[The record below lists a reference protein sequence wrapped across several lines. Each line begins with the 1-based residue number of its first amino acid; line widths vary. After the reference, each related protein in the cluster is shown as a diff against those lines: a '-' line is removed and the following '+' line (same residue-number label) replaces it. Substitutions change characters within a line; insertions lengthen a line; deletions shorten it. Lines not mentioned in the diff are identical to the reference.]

1 MGIGAINPIALDD
14 VLTRADLRR
23 GNALAQGS
31 TAGHATGY
39 AELDARLPGGGWPR
53 GALVE
58 ILLAA
63 ARGLNV
69 AGVGEVSLLLPAL
82 GRHTRDGGFAALIAP
97 AHAVHAPAWAAAGVE
112 LSRLI
117 LVRPAREAHQDA
129 LWAAEQVLRSGA
141 VGFVLAWLPQAEVGS
156 LKRLQRA
163 AETGGACAVV
173 FRPAQCAGQSSPAAL
188 RLLVSGAGEG
198 ASVAIVK
205 RRGPPLARP
214 IPVAVARP
222 RCVARRARAAEFAV
236 PQQVAPLCA

>member
-1 MGIGAINPIALDD
+1 MGISAMNPVALDD
-14 VLTRADLRR
+14 VLTRADVWR

-31 TAGHATGY
+31 AAGCTTGY
-39 AELDARLPGGGWPR
+39 AELDAQLPGGGWPR

-63 ARGLNV
+63 APGLNV

-82 GRHTRDGGFAALIAP
+82 ARHTRNGGFAALIAP
-97 AHAVHAPAWAAAGVE
+97 ALAVHAPAWAAAGVE

-117 LVRPAREAHQDA
+117 LVTPAREAHQDT
-129 LWAAEQVLRSGA
+129 LWAAEQTLRSGA
-141 VGFVLAWLPQAEVGS
+141 VGFALAWLPQAEAGS

-163 AETGGACAVV
+163 AETGGSCAVV
-173 FRPAQCAGQSSPAAL
+173 FRPAPCAGQSSPAAL

-198 ASVAIVK
+198 ASVSIVK

-222 RCVARRARAAEFAV
+222 RCITRRARATEFAALLHT
-236 PQQVAPLCA
+236 APLCA